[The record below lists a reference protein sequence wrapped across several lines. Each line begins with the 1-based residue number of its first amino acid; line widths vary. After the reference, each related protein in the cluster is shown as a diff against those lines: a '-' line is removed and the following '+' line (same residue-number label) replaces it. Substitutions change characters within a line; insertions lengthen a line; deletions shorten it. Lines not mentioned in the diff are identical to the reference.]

1 MRVINMNR
9 IIISKINRIQRN
21 YSFQHRN
28 RLIHATIIITITTL
42 NHPITPRLLS
52 IRMDRHIL
60 LLVETSIIFLSS
72 SNSNSNRNHNKTSN
86 YLKSRFLINNQDSHR
101 NLPMPNLSSITI
113 TITTTELVL
122 ILKKLVST
130 LLAIS
135 SSFYFAS
142 SNNLSNH
149 NKTPPKVLI
158 SNRINN
164 NSNNNH

>member
-21 YSFQHRN
+21 YSFLHRN
-28 RLIHATIIITITTL
+28 RLIHTTITTL
-42 NHPITPRLLS
+42 NHRITPRLLS
-52 IRMDRHIL
+52 ILMDKHIL
-60 LLVETSIIFLSS
+60 LLVGTSIIFLN

-86 YLKSRFLINNQDSHR
+86 YLKSQFLINNQDSHR
-101 NLPMPNLSSITI
+101 NLPMRNLSSITI
-113 TITTTELVL
+113 ITTTELAL

-158 SNRINN
+158 FNRINN
-164 NSNNNH
+164 NSNNSH